1 MRNIEPSREK
11 CCLLSREQTER
22 LAFVVPQSVWDKA
35 ETFGD
40 KGGWDFVFSL
50 AGSNSREKKWDQ
62 PSSDIV
68 MCTPNY

>member
-1 MRNIEPSREK
+1 M
-11 CCLLSREQTER
+11 

-50 AGSNSREKKWDQ
+50 AGSNTRQKKWDQ